1 MVEET
6 TMANLANVCFKKT
19 DRASSQEFAFDTDML
34 KLFMAIDGQKTVREV
49 SQEVQ
54 LGTPK
59 FKDTFVRLLKLG
71 LIEQAGEEEACVDE
85 AFIDNMRSTL
95 IQLIGPLGEV
105 LVIDAAEDMG
115 YKTNRIPVSS
125 LANFVAAVAKEI
137 PGSKQSNEF
146 KKRMIEEMKALDL

>member
-1 MVEET
+1 MVKET

-34 KLFMAIDGQKTVREV
+34 KLFMAIDGEKTVREV

-59 FKDTFVRLLKLG
+59 FKDTFVKLLKLG
-71 LIEQAGEEEACVDE
+71 LIEQAGNEEACAE
-85 AFIDNMRSTL
+85 ESFIENMRLTL

-105 LVIDAAEDMG
+105 LVTDAAEEIG
-115 YKTNRIPVSS
+115 CKVNRIPVSS